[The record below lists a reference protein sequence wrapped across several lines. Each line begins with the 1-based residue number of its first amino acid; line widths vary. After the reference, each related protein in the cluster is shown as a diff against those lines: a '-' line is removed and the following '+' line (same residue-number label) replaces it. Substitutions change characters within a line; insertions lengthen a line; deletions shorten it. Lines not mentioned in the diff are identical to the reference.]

1 MSVLISVQAFK
12 ALDSLS
18 MLGKTAAMTAEI
30 HEHCLD
36 EAAFHLSPHHD
47 ARPDEDAI
55 ELIVVHGISLPPGE
69 FGGPGI
75 DQLFLGT
82 LNPDEHP
89 YYAEI
94 SGMRVSSHLLIRRD
108 GEISQYVP
116 FNRRAWHAGASE
128 WHGRDCCNDFA
139 IGIELEGTDDI
150 PYTHVQYEKLARTCT
165 ALIRCYPALGVDT
178 IVGHCD
184 IAPGR
189 KSDPGPVFD
198 WTRLRHH
205 LAELLEQ

>member
-1 MSVLISVQAFK
+1 MSVLISAWAFK

-36 EAAFHLSPHHD
+36 EAVFLLSPHHD
-47 ARPDEDAI
+47 ARPDEGAI
-55 ELIVVHGISLPPGE
+55 ELIVVHGISLPPAE

-82 LNPDEHP
+82 LDPAEHP

-108 GEISQYVP
+108 GKITQYVP

-128 WHGRDCCNDFA
+128 WCGRDCCNDFA
-139 IGIELEGTDDI
+139 IGIELEGTDDT
-150 PYTHVQYEKLARTCT
+150 PYTDVQYEKLAWTCA
-165 ALIRCYPALGVDT
+165 ALIRHYPALSMDT
-178 IVGHCD
+178 VVGHCD

-189 KSDPGPVFD
+189 KTDPGPAFN
-198 WTRLRHH
+198 WTKLRNH
-205 LAELLEQ
+205 LARLLEQ